1 MNLFVGEFV
10 VEMLVEQA
18 CEVSVHTFISADELV
33 GKSKAWHHSSFLEP
47 KDRTEASTE
56 EDSLHT
62 GESHQALGKTAVS
75 SDPLES
81 PICLLLYRRNILN
94 GIEQE
99 IFLGSIR
106 NVGVNDQGVG
116 L

>member
-1 MNLFVGEFV
+1 
-10 VEMLVEQA
+10 MLVEET
-18 CEVSVHTFISADELV
+18 CEVGVHALISADQLV

-56 EDSLHT
+56 EDSLHAS
-62 GESHQALGKTAVS
+62 ESHQALCERAVS

-81 PICLLLYRRNILN
+81 PLGLLLYRRNILN

-106 NVGVNDQGVG
+106 NVGVDDQGVG